1 MSKQRHYYN
10 ITGKNS
16 ATGEIIYTQRPLVCD
31 DKFEQDLV
39 MLAFPIKMLED
50 ISSVLKNFKLRDD
63 AAYFYSECKEV
74 VSVPEKHVNEKGEG
88 KLTFMSYF
96 HRFPESVTSFF
107 NDAIVVAVLH
117 PLGKINEQG
126 LQDYNMIGY
135 IHANIIDFKDADDQ
149 VKQGYYYNIL
159 RMSEATVEG
168 EAIYRRKRIFTTVF
182 SVLLDLV
189 TVNDIHFVY
198 ANMGRENQGI
208 LDALKMNSQRTG
220 KLYETFPM
228 RNNTQINLLFDSRSA
243 SKKLVDISKDEKRL
257 KEYYQKIAESRQ
269 SYVFNQLHSE
279 ANFFNMV
286 HRILGSSPSSKIY
299 MLPDGN
305 GNIAA
310 AGFFINWADYLH
322 LKLQNPKGLFKVID
336 NLQIIDRILYI
347 TLLVGD
353 EKSARTLTK
362 GGAFRFRKE
371 HGNLVTVMNAHEG
384 DPHFEVKKSIIYD
397 PFVYFA
403 IYDRPEM
410 FERMKARSKDA
421 QGNVRIFIDTPML

>member
-10 ITGKNS
+10 ITGKDS
-16 ATGEIIYTQRPLVCD
+16 VTDDIIYTQRPLECD

-39 MLAFPIKMLED
+39 MLAFPIKMMED

-63 AAYFYSECKEV
+63 ASYFYSECKEV

-88 KLTFMSYF
+88 KLTLMSYF
-96 HRFPESVTSFF
+96 HKFPDSVSHFF
-107 NDAIVVAVLH
+107 DDAIVVVVLH

-135 IHANIIDFKDADDQ
+135 IHANIINYKDADGT
-149 VKQGYYYNIL
+149 VNQGYYYNVL
-159 RMSEATVEG
+159 RMSEATVGG

-182 SVLLDLV
+182 SVLLDL
-189 TVNDIHFVY
+189 TIVNDIHFVY

-228 RNNTQINLLFDSRSA
+228 RNNTHINLLFDSRSA
-243 SKKLVDISKDEKRL
+243 SKKLVDISRDEKRL
-257 KEYYQKIAESRQ
+257 KEYYEKIVASREN
-269 SYVFNQLHSE
+269 YVFHQLHSE
-279 ANFFNMV
+279 ENFFNMV
-286 HRILGSSPSSKIY
+286 NRILSSSPSSKIY
-299 MLPDGN
+299 MLPDAN

-322 LKLQNPKGLFKVID
+322 LKLQNPKGFFKMLD

-347 TLLVGD
+347 TLMVGD
-353 EKSARTLTK
+353 EKSARKLAK

-371 HGNLVTVMNAHEG
+371 HGNLVTVLNAHEG
-384 DPHFEVKKSIIYD
+384 DPHFEVKKSLIYD

-410 FERMKARSKDA
+410 FERMKNKSKDE

>member
-1 MSKQRHYYN
+1 MSKQRHYYY
-10 ITGKNS
+10 ITGKNET
-16 ATGEIIYTQRPLVCD
+16 TGAIEYMQRPLVCD
-31 DKFEQDLV
+31 DKFDQELV
-39 MLAFPIKMLED
+39 LLAFPIKMLED
-50 ISSVLKNFKLRDD
+50 INPVLKNFKLRDD

-96 HRFPESVTSFF
+96 HKFPDSVTNFF
-107 NDAIVVAVLH
+107 DDAIVVVILH

-135 IHANIIDFKDADDQ
+135 IHANIINFKDADGEIRH
-149 VKQGYYYNIL
+149 GYYYNVL
-159 RMSEATVEG
+159 RMSEATVGG
-168 EAIYRRKRIFTTVF
+168 EAIYRRKRIFTTMF

-189 TVNDIHFVY
+189 TVNDYHLVY

-208 LDALKMNSQRTG
+208 LDALKMNSERTG

-228 RNNTQINLLFDSRSA
+228 RNNTHINLLFDSRSA
-243 SKKLVDISKDEKRL
+243 SKKLIDISKDEKRL
-257 KEYYQKIAESRQ
+257 KEYYQKIAASRQ
-269 SYVFNQLHSE
+269 NYVFNQMHSE
-279 ANFFNMV
+279 ENFFNMV
-286 HRILGSSPSSKIY
+286 RRILGSSPTSKIY
-299 MLPDGN
+299 MLPDAN

-322 LKLQNPKGLFKVID
+322 LKLQNPKGFFKMLD
-336 NLQIIDRILYI
+336 NLQIIDRILYM

-353 EKSARTLTK
+353 EKSVRQLTK

-371 HGNLVTVMNAHEG
+371 HGNLISILNAHEG
-384 DPHFEVKKSIIYD
+384 DPHFEVKKSLIYD

-410 FERMKARSKDA
+410 FERMKERSKDEH
-421 QGNVRIFIDTPML
+421 GNVRIFIDTPML